1 MKTPIRTVAV
11 LLALASLAA
20 AAAGSGG
27 AAGDTTFTYAT
38 VSQVMVGWDPSTAYS
53 NEIVAM
59 SNMYETL
66 TRYNA
71 QTHKAEPLLARSFS
85 ASNHGKTWTFQLR
98 KGITFHTG
106 RPLNAAAAK
115 AAIMRTLTLNQGAAY
130 VWGAVKSISTPGPYT
145 LVFHLKYPAPFD
157 LNASA
162 DYAAYIFDAKAA
174 PAKKLA
180 SWFAAGHDAGTGPYT
195 VDQWSKG
202 QEVELRLKAYTG
214 YWRGWKGSHYTNLV
228 FRVVPSATTTAQLV
242 RSKQVT
248 FAERMTPQLWAS
260 FKNTSGISTKATP
273 SWQNLLAMLNTKSG
287 ALANVAVRRAVE
299 YAIDRKGILAALKGA
314 AEPQVGIVPTGLW
327 GSLSSLPGGYTYDP
341 AKAKQLL
348 AQAGAGK
355 VKLVLTYT
363 QGDADEQLVSTLM
376 KSNLAQVGIQLD
388 VQPLAWPVQW
398 SKAKSSKLSTRQDIL
413 LFYWW
418 PDYAD
423 PYSWFVNLFKTEK
436 EPYFNL
442 AYYSNAALDKQID
455 AAEPLAATNRPKA
468 VDLYK
473 KMQTT
478 LMHDAAV
485 VPLYVQVYQRAYMS
499 SLKGFAD
506 NPAYPNVVFV
516 YDTKASA

>member
-1 MKTPIRTVAV
+1 LKRPVRSIPV
-11 LLALASLAA
+11 LLAVAALAA
-20 AAAGSGG
+20 AAASSGG
-27 AAGDTTFTYAT
+27 AAADSTFTYAT

-66 TRYNA
+66 TRYDSR
-71 QTHKAEPLLARSFS
+71 THKAVPLLARSYAS
-85 ASNHGKTWTFQLR
+85 SNHGKTWTFQLR

-106 RPLNAAAAK
+106 RPLNAASAK
-115 AAIMRTLTLNQGAAY
+115 AALMRTITLNQGASY
-130 VWGAVKSISTPGPYT
+130 IWGAVKSISTPGPYT
-145 LVFHLKYPAPFD
+145 LVFHLKYPTPLD

-180 SWFAAGHDAGTGPYT
+180 AWFAAGHDAGTGPYT

-202 QEVELRLKAYTG
+202 QEVELRLKAYPG
-214 YWRGWKGSHYTNLV
+214 YWRGWKGRHYTNVV

-260 FKNTSGISTKATP
+260 FKNTSGIATRATP

-287 ALANVAVRRAVE
+287 ALGNVTVRRAVE
-299 YAIDRKGILAALKGA
+299 YAIDKRGILAALKGA
-314 AEPQVGIVPTGLW
+314 AEPQVGVIPTGLW
-327 GSLSSLPGGYTYDP
+327 GSLNSLAASYPYNPD
-341 AKAKQLL
+341 KAKQLL
-348 AQAGAGK
+348 KDAGVGS

-363 QGDADEQLVSTLM
+363 QGDADEELVSTLM

-398 SKAKSSKLSTRQDIL
+398 AKAKSSNLSTRQDIL

-442 AYYSNAALDKQID
+442 AYYSNPGLDKQID
-455 AAEPLAATNRPKA
+455 QAEPLAATNRPGA
-468 VDLYK
+468 VSLYRR
-473 KMQTT
+473 MQTT
-478 LMHDAAV
+478 LMRDAAV
-485 VPLYVQVYQRAYMS
+485 VPLYVQVYQRAYLS
-499 SLKGFAD
+499 SLQGFVD
-506 NPAYPNVVFV
+506 NPAYPNVIFV
-516 YDTKASA
+516 YDTRSAA